1 MPTFQISG
9 ALLQN
14 RTTPIVPAL
23 NVWSRLEPLPL
34 NADLGP
40 ALQAAIADPCWFLA
54 RQWQFAEFQGED
66 AGTPIDVRVEGEIA
80 TLGRFV
86 AGPPDQNAASRAV
99 DYKPNDIPLEVQVER
114 EPARGGHARFAID
127 AGAHWLRMLRTSG
140 LTAAANAFRSAYP
153 VTLAAPRDPDIDA
166 DASAW
171 RALSTLGAVDGRA
184 LAADLTPLK
193 AADGSLTG
201 VPARVTLAA
210 ADVQTVRALGASW
223 LAWFTSALSED
234 PTAASWNP
242 ARQEYAASASARF
255 STGEIVLTADE
266 YADGRL
272 EWYDFRVGGLKTL
285 GTPTTVTPATPI
297 TLPPVLPTP
306 VEYPGK
312 PADRYWEFEDAEV
325 SFGGIESGPANLAR
339 MLLVEYAL
347 VYGND
352 WFVVPIE
359 MPVGGLFRVSKFR
372 VRDVFGVESLVGPSR
387 NVDGVSWTMW
397 QLTNPAT
404 SFSAAPPADFFF
416 LPPVL
421 AQTLESDP
429 VEEIALFRDEMA
441 NMAWG
446 VERRVQGATGA
457 VVDRSRESLR
467 APLSQQIGGTVPD
480 AAILYRLATPVLER
494 WIPFVPVPAPGS
506 TPATLTMQL
515 ERRAMLRT
523 LADGTRVAVQPQ
535 GVLLRT
541 NPSLAPDKEPALHLE
556 EEEVPREGVVV
567 QRTFQYARW
576 LDGRSFVWL
585 GRRKS
590 VGKGEGSSGLRFD
603 RLEPRG

>member
-1 MPTFQISG
+1 MPTLQISG
-9 ALLQN
+9 ALLTK

-34 NADLGP
+34 SADLGP
-40 ALQAAIADPCWFLA
+40 ALQAAIADPCWFLS

-66 AGTPIDVRVEGEIA
+66 AGTPIDVRVEGEVA
-80 TLGRFV
+80 TLGRFL
-86 AGPPDQNAASRAV
+86 AGALDATAATHAV
-99 DYKPNDIPLEVQVER
+99 DYKPNDVPLEVQVER
-114 EPARGGHARFAID
+114 EPARASHARFAID
-127 AGAHWLRMLRTSG
+127 AGAHWLRMLRTLG
-140 LTAAANAFRSAYP
+140 LIAAANAFRKAYP
-153 VTLAAPRDPDIDA
+153 VSIAPPRDPDIDPEA
-166 DASAW
+166 AAW

-184 LAADLTPLK
+184 LAADLLPLR

-201 VPARVTLAA
+201 VPSRVTLAA
-210 ADVQTVRALGASW
+210 GDVANVRTLGASW
-223 LAWFTSALSED
+223 LAWFTSAVSED

-242 ARQEYAASASARF
+242 SRQEYAASASARF
-255 STGEIVLTADE
+255 STGELVLTADE

-272 EWYDFRVGGLKTL
+272 EWYDFRVANVKTL
-285 GTPTTVTPATPI
+285 GVAPTSTPVTLA
-297 TLPPVLPTP
+297 PVLPTP

-312 PADRYWEFEDAEV
+312 PADRYWEFEDANV

-347 VYGND
+347 VFGND
-352 WFVVPIE
+352 WFVVPVE
-359 MPVGGLFRVSKFR
+359 MPVGGLFRVSKFK

-404 SFSAAPPADFFF
+404 SLSAAPPADFFF

-429 VEEIALFRDEMA
+429 VEEVALFRDEMA
-441 NMAWG
+441 NMTWG
-446 VERRVQGATGA
+446 VERRVQGAMGA

-467 APLSQQIGGTVPD
+467 APLSQQINGAVPD

-506 TPATLTMQL
+506 TAATLTMQL
-515 ERRAMLRT
+515 ERRAMVRT
-523 LADGTRVAVQPQ
+523 LADGTRVTVQPQ
-535 GVLLRT
+535 GVLLRS
-541 NPSLAPDKEPALHLE
+541 NPALTPDKEPALHLE
-556 EEEVPREGVVV
+556 EEEVPREGAVV
-567 QRTFQYARW
+567 QRAFQYARW

-585 GRRKS
+585 GRRKR
-590 VGKGEGSSGLRFD
+590 VGRGEGSSGLRFD